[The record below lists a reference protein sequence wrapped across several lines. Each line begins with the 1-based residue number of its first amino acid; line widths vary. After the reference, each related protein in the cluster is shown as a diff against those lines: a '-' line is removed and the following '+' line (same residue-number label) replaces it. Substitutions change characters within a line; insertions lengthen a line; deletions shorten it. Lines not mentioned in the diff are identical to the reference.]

1 MGCAGTKSEITP
13 EEALIIKGESRL
25 LYQEHSA
32 TQVDMAYRKYS
43 KGGYVNE
50 NQWKDISKFLNL
62 AIYNDSTP
70 KAIQNFYTSLKSE
83 NKYSLKDLLILGI
96 YLSKG
101 NPEDKV
107 RLIFEAYDSNNDKIL
122 NKTHLQQLA
131 AFLIELAVEKT
142 YELIP
147 DEEGEK
153 VSKDDLKKFIQR
165 LRGAKNKGKN
175 ELLKVFMGGDLT
187 QDSVNMEKFI
197 ENLTTP
203 STVTLLTLAGI
214 REFLKKQ
221 EITSSKFAALTS
233 LKKNNPEAQ
242 KKLESK

>member
-1 MGCAGTKSEITP
+1 MGCAGTKSEMTP

-32 TQVDMAYRKYS
+32 VKVDMAYRKYS
-43 KGGYVNE
+43 KGGFVNE

-70 KAIQNFYTSLKSE
+70 KAIQDFYTSLKTD
-83 NKYSLKDLLILGI
+83 NKYSLRDLLVLGI
-96 YLSKG
+96 YLSSG
-101 NPEDKV
+101 NPTDKV
-107 RLIFEAYDSNNDKIL
+107 RLLFEAYDSNNDKIL

-131 AFLIELAVEKT
+131 SFLVDLAVEKT
-142 YELIP
+142 YALIP
-147 DEEGEK
+147 HEEGEK
-153 VSKDDLKKFIQR
+153 VSQENLNSFIQR

-187 QDSVNMEKFI
+187 QDSVNMEKFV

-203 STVTLLTLAGI
+203 STITLLTLPGI
-214 REFLKKQ
+214 RDFLKKQ
-221 EITSSKFAALTS
+221 EITSSKFAALTA
-233 LKKNNPEAQ
+233 LKKNNPEQ
-242 KKLESK
+242 KKPEGK

>member
-1 MGCAGTKSEITP
+1 MGCAGTKSEMTP

-32 TQVDMAYRKYS
+32 VQVDMAHRKYS

-62 AIYNDSTP
+62 AIYNESTP
-70 KAIQNFYTSLKSE
+70 KAIQDFYTSLKSE
-83 NKYSLKDLLILGI
+83 NKYSLRDLLVLGI
-96 YLSKG
+96 YLSRG
-101 NPEDKV
+101 DPQDKV

-131 AFLIELAVEKT
+131 SFLIDLAVEKT
-142 YELIP
+142 YGLIP
-147 DEEGEK
+147 EKEGEK
-153 VSKDDLKKFIQR
+153 VSQENLNKFLQR
-165 LRGAKNKGKN
+165 LRGAKNKGKT
-175 ELLKVFMGGDLT
+175 ELLKVFMGGDIT

-203 STVTLLTLAGI
+203 STITLLALAGI

-242 KKLESK
+242 KKPEGK